1 MAGILRRL
9 PVVMYNVDMNRLI
22 VTYCM
27 ASIILL
33 LCNAGTGM
41 TADWK
46 NVLILNSYHQG
57 YKWTDDETRGM
68 LDALAPEKNR
78 IKVTIQYLDTKRLS
92 DSRYFRNLR
101 DLFARKYQ
109 RTEFNVIIAAD
120 NDAFTFLKKYRDDL
134 FPGTPVVFCGINYL
148 KEHDLEGA
156 FLFTGVNEDADIAAG
171 IDLVLRLHPDTREI
185 IAVTDTSVTGRA
197 VRGEFEKVL
206 PRYAGRVRFEILD
219 HISMADLRSKLSRL
233 ENGSIVF
240 YTFFSRDKN
249 GRVFEY
255 DESTELITTAS
266 SVPVYGAWDFSFGFG
281 IVGGILTSGYLQGKT
296 AGQIARRIL
305 NGEDPAAI
313 PVIWHSPGQA
323 MFDYAVMGKFGI
335 NKRQLPADTVFINEP
350 PSALSIDKQV
360 VWTVFWGTVFII
372 GLGLAYIVIQKR
384 AELRLRASEEQFR
397 TLITNLHVGVY
408 RATPEPNGR
417 YIQVNP
423 AMVKILGYESAE
435 ELLQTPVVHLYENQ
449 EDRTTL
455 LNDIMR
461 EGTVRDRE
469 LAFRKKD
476 GSSIIV
482 SSTATA
488 VCDEHGVLQWIDGVM
503 EDVTEKRNL
512 EKQLRHAQ
520 KMEAIGTLAGGIAH
534 DFNNILTAVLGYA
547 QMISVR
553 MESSD
558 PLQPYAQQIIHASE
572 KAAAL
577 TQSLLAFSR
586 KQVITPKVQNL
597 NDIVSHLY
605 PLLQRIIGEDV
616 ILRTHLADRPL
627 MIHADALQ
635 IEQVL
640 MNLAANARD
649 AMPRGGRITIET
661 GVAPCAETDDR
672 EPPEIQ
678 EAKEYGVLV
687 FSDTGR
693 GMDEATRLRI
703 FEPFFTTKEIGRGT
717 GLGLSMA
724 YGIVKQHGGDITV
737 TSVPDQGTTFR
748 VYLPLIEPE
757 TEQDRKT

>member
-1 MAGILRRL
+1 
-9 PVVMYNVDMNRLI
+9 MYNVDMKRLL

-27 ASIILL
+27 ACVILL
-33 LCNAGTGM
+33 VCSVSTGTA
-41 TADWK
+41 ADWK

-68 LDALAPEKNR
+68 LDALVPERNR

-92 DSRYFRNLR
+92 DNRYFQSLR

-109 RTEFNVIIAAD
+109 KSEFDVILAAD

-148 KEHDLEGA
+148 KEHDLEGT

-185 IAVTDTSVTGRA
+185 IAITDTSVTGKA

-206 PRYAGRVRFEILD
+206 PRYAGRIRSEILD
-219 HISMADLRSKLSRL
+219 DISMDDLRRKVSRL
-233 ENGSIVF
+233 GKGSIVF
-240 YTFFSRDKN
+240 YTFFFRDKN
-249 GRVFEY
+249 GKVFEY
-255 DESTELITTAS
+255 DESAELITAAAK
-266 SVPVYGAWDFSFGFG
+266 VPVYGAWDFSFGFG
-281 IVGGILTSGYLQGKT
+281 IVGGILTSGYVQGKT

-305 NGEDPAAI
+305 DGENPAAI
-313 PVIWHSPGQA
+313 PVIWHSPSQS
-323 MFDYAVMGKFGI
+323 MFDYALMSKYGI
-335 NKRQLPADTVFINEP
+335 QKQQLPADTVFIKEP
-350 PSALSIDKQV
+350 PSVLSIDKQV
-360 VWTVFWGTVFII
+360 VWTVFWSTVFIT

-384 AELRLRASEEQFR
+384 AERRLRASEEKFR

-408 RATPEPNGR
+408 RATPEPSGR
-417 YIQVNP
+417 YIQINP
-423 AMVKILGYESAE
+423 AMMNIFGYESAE
-435 ELLQTPVVHLYENQ
+435 ELLQTPIVRLYENE
-449 EDRTTL
+449 EDRIAF
-455 LNDIMR
+455 LNEIMR

-469 LAFRKKD
+469 LALRKKD

-482 SSTATA
+482 SSTATS
-488 VCDEHGVLQWIDGVM
+488 VCDQRGVMQWIDGVM

-547 QMISVR
+547 NLIAVR
-553 MESSD
+553 MASSD

-577 TQSLLAFSR
+577 TRSLLAFSR
-586 KQVITPKVQNL
+586 KQIISPKAQNL
-597 NDIVSHLY
+597 NDIVNHLY
-605 PLLQRIIGEDV
+605 PLLQRIIGED
-616 ILRTHLADRPL
+616 ITLRTHLAERSL
-627 MIHADALQ
+627 MIFADAIQ

-649 AMPRGGRITIET
+649 AMPRGGKITIET
-661 GVAPCAETDDR
+661 NISDHAANDDH
-672 EPPEIQ
+672 EPSDIQ
-678 EAKEYGVLV
+678 QTNEYGVLTV
-687 FSDTGR
+687 SDTGS

-703 FEPFFTTKEIGRGT
+703 FEPFFTTKEVGRGT

-724 YGIVKQHGGDITV
+724 YGIIKQHGGDITV
-737 TSVPDQGTTFR
+737 TSVPDQGTSFR
-748 VYLPLIEPE
+748 VYLPLLNPE
-757 TEQDRKT
+757 DAKEQKIV